1 MSGDSPRVFPVDE
14 FVREEL
20 YPGYKQAFASQ
31 PFVAGPVRPFSPA
44 DNERYWLRDSLHFS
58 EGMVPAS
65 IATLDDAQTWG
76 AQLGAEIVGVPPT
89 RGSVNRLAGTHV
101 YIGTIDVDTQWQ
113 VQARAARF
121 GSYVSPILA
130 DFQSY
135 WAMRAGEL
143 QSAYDHF
150 DNLDLS
156 VMSPAKLW
164 TVLKDAYAFH
174 RRAWFIHFEVMYVL
188 TANYLAFYAL
198 AEEIGLSGSQVSSF
212 LSGQQTFYSRT
223 DEELWRLAGL
233 ARSLGVESALI
244 SGSPA
249 DMRSRIGALP
259 GGGTWLE
266 SFDAFLSAYG
276 QRTEETCR
284 IDTPSW
290 LEDPTPALYSIGAFL
305 TKPAG
310 FDFNTARAAA
320 ITERDLRIDEARRSV
335 NGADLARFNEA
346 LASNQAANFA
356 WWNEEHNYLID
367 RRAAIPVR
375 RATLELGARLADAGR
390 ISAPADLFF
399 LFKPELFD
407 VMESAPPGAANGRN
421 GRWTELGAMIPDRRA
436 YFDYWRE
443 RGPSLPPML
452 GTIPETV
459 PDPIMIEVFGLSGR
473 FLETLRGET
482 FTGSGAAGGS
492 GAGAADGPVAP
503 VTEVRG
509 FPAARGTV
517 EGVARVITTVGD
529 LHLVEPGE
537 ILVCGGTT
545 TEWTPAFGIITACV
559 CDTGGSL
566 THAAIV
572 SREYGIPCVVGTAIA
587 TQVIK
592 TGDRLR
598 VDGRAGTVQV
608 LA

>member
-1 MSGDSPRVFPVDE
+1 MSADPPRVFPVDD

-20 YPGYKQAFASQ
+20 YPGYRQAFGSQ
-31 PFVAGPVRPFSPA
+31 PFVAGPVRPFSLA

-65 IATLDDAQTWG
+65 ISTLDDAQTWG

-121 GSYVSPILA
+121 GQYVSPILA
-130 DFQSY
+130 DFGSY
-135 WAMRAGEL
+135 WSMRAAEL
-143 QSAYDHF
+143 IAAYEHF

-156 VMSPAKLW
+156 AMSPAELW

-233 ARSLGVESALI
+233 ARSLGLDPALTQ
-244 SGSPA
+244 GSPA
-249 DMRSRIGALP
+249 DMRMRILALP
-259 GGGTWLE
+259 RGAAWVAE
-266 SFDAFLSAYG
+266 FDSFLAVYG

-290 LEDPTPALYSIGAFL
+290 IEDPSPALYSIGTFL
-305 TKPAG
+305 AKPAG
-310 FDFNTARAAA
+310 FDFRGARAAA
-320 ITERDLRIDEARRSV
+320 VLERDSQIEQARRSV
-335 NGADLARFNEA
+335 NGSDLARFNQA

-375 RATLELGARLADAGR
+375 RATLELGARLTDSGR
-390 ISAPADLFF
+390 IADPSDMFF
-399 LFKPELFD
+399 LFKPELIE
-407 VMESAPPGAANGRN
+407 VMESGGE
-421 GRWTELGAMIPDRRA
+421 GRWADLAAMIPDRRA
-436 YFDYWRE
+436 YFQHWRE
-443 RGPSLPPML
+443 RGPSLPTML
-452 GTIPETV
+452 GTIPDTV
-459 PDPIMIEVFGLSGR
+459 PDPIMIEVFGLSGH
-473 FLETLRGET
+473 FLETLRAEP
-482 FTGSGAAGGS
+482 AGGF
-492 GAGAADGPVAP
+492 GTGV
-503 VTEVRG
+503 VEIRG
-509 FPAARGTV
+509 FPAAKGV
-517 EGVARVITTVGD
+517 AEGVARVITTVTD
-529 LHLVEPGE
+529 LHTVQPGE
-537 ILVCGGTT
+537 VLVCGGTT
-545 TEWTPAFGIITACV
+545 TEWTPAFGIILACV

-572 SREYGIPCVVGTAIA
+572 SREYGIPCVVGTAVA
-587 TQVIK
+587 TTMIK
-592 TGDRLR
+592 TGDRVR

>member
-1 MSGDSPRVFPVDE
+1 MPGDSPRVFPVDE

-20 YPGYKQAFASQ
+20 YPGYKQAFGSQ
-31 PFVAGPVRPFSPA
+31 PFVAGPVRPFSHR

-121 GSYVSPILA
+121 GQYVSPILA
-130 DFQSY
+130 DFGAY
-135 WAMRAGEL
+135 WTARAAEL

-150 DNLDLS
+150 DNLDLH
-156 VMSPAKLW
+156 VMSMPEVW

-188 TANYLAFYAL
+188 TANYLAFYGL

-223 DEELWRLAGL
+223 DEELWRLAEL
-233 ARSLGVESALI
+233 ARSLGVSSALMT
-244 SGSPA
+244 GAPA
-249 DMRSRIGALP
+249 DMRSRISALP
-259 GGGTWLE
+259 QGPAWLG
-266 SFDAFLSAYG
+266 SFDRFLSEYG
-276 QRTEETCR
+276 QRLEETCR

-290 LEDPTPALYSIGAFL
+290 VEDPSPALYSIGAFL
-305 TKPAG
+305 AKPTG
-310 FDFNTARAAA
+310 FDFHAARAAA
-320 ITERDLRIDEARRSV
+320 VTERDGQIDAARRSL
-335 NGADLARFNEA
+335 NGANLTRFNEA

-375 RATLELGARLADAGR
+375 RATLELGTWLASSDE
-390 ISAPADLFF
+390 ISDPTDLFF
-399 LFKPELFD
+399 VFKPELFD
-407 VMESAPPGAANGRN
+407 VMSGGGSTSWA
-421 GRWTELGAMIPDRRA
+421 ELRAMIPDRRA
-436 YFDYWRE
+436 YFEHWRE

-452 GTIPETV
+452 GTIPDVV

-473 FLETLRGET
+473 FLETMRGDP
-482 FTGSGAAGGS
+482 GAGASGAAG
-492 GAGAADGPVAP
+492 

-509 FPAARGTV
+509 FPAAKGVV

-545 TEWTPAFGIITACV
+545 TEWTPAFGIIAACV

-592 TGDRLR
+592 TGDRVR

>member
-1 MSGDSPRVFPVDE
+1 MSADPPRVFPVDD

-20 YPGYKQAFASQ
+20 YPGYRQAFGSQ
-31 PFVAGPVRPFSPA
+31 PFVAGPVRPFSA
-44 DNERYWLRDSLHFS
+44 SDNARYWLRDSLHFS

-101 YIGTIDVDTQWQ
+101 YIGTIDVDTEWQ

-121 GSYVSPILA
+121 GQYVSPILA
-130 DFQSY
+130 DFGSY
-135 WAMRAGEL
+135 WSMRAGEL
-143 QSAYDHF
+143 TSAYEHF
-150 DNLDLS
+150 DNLDLPD
-156 VMSPAKLW
+156 MSPAELW
-164 TVLKDAYAFH
+164 TALKDAYAFH

-233 ARSLGVESALI
+233 ARSLGVDAALTH
-244 SGSPA
+244 GSPA
-249 DMRSRIGALP
+249 DMRARLLALP
-259 GGGTWLE
+259 CGSSWVAE
-266 SFDAFLSAYG
+266 FDAFLAVYG

-290 LEDPTPALYSIGAFL
+290 IEDPSPALYSIGTFL
-305 TKPAG
+305 AKPAG
-310 FDFNTARAAA
+310 FDFHAAREAA
-320 ITERDLRIDEARRSV
+320 IAERDAQIDQARRSV
-335 NGADLARFNEA
+335 NGSDLTRFNEA

-375 RATLELGARLADAGR
+375 RATLELGARLTDAGS
-390 ISAPADLFF
+390 ISRPDDLFF
-399 LFKPELFD
+399 LFKPELFE
-407 VMESAPPGAANGRN
+407 VMGSGDPSLWA
-421 GRWTELGAMIPDRRA
+421 ELAAMIPDRRA
-436 YFDYWRE
+436 YFEHWRE
-443 RGPSLPPML
+443 RGPSLPTML
-452 GTIPETV
+452 GTIPDTV
-459 PDPIMIEVFGLSGR
+459 PDPIMIEVFGLSGH
-473 FLETLRGET
+473 FLDTLRGRP
-482 FTGSGAAGGS
+482 ADGS
-492 GAGAADGPVAP
+492 GAGSDV
-503 VTEVRG
+503 VEIRG
-509 FPAARGTV
+509 FPAAKGVV
-517 EGVARVITTVGD
+517 EGVARVVTTVGD
-529 LHLVEPGE
+529 LHTVQPGE

-545 TEWTPAFGIITACV
+545 TEWTPAFGVISACV

-572 SREYGIPCVVGTAIA
+572 SREYGIPCVVGTAVA
-587 TQVIK
+587 TTTIK
-592 TGDRLR
+592 TGDRVR

>member
-1 MSGDSPRVFPVDE
+1 VFPVDE
-14 FVREEL
+14 FVKDEL
-20 YPGYKQAFASQ
+20 YPGYKQSFGSQ

-44 DNERYWLRDSLHFS
+44 DNARYWLRDSLHFS

-101 YIGTIDVDTQWQ
+101 YLGTIDVDTTWQ
-113 VQARAARF
+113 MQARAARF
-121 GSYVSPILA
+121 GQYVGPVLA
-130 DFQSY
+130 DFESY

-156 VMSPAKLW
+156 VMAPGELW
-164 TVLKDAYAFH
+164 TALKDAYAFH

-198 AEEIGLSGSQVSSF
+198 AEEIGLPGSQVSSF
-212 LSGQQTFYSRT
+212 LAGQQTFYGKT
-223 DEELWRLAGL
+223 DEELWRLAGR
-233 ARSLGVESALI
+233 ARELDLTGPLMHAD
-244 SGSPA
+244 PA
-249 DMRSRIGALP
+249 GMRSQLAALP
-259 GGGTWLE
+259 GGVSWLTE
-266 SFDAFLSAYG
+266 FDAFLAAYG
-276 QRTEETCR
+276 QRMEETCR

-290 LEDPTPALYSIGAFL
+290 IEDPAPALYTIGSFL
-305 TKPAG
+305 SKPAG
-310 FDFNTARAAA
+310 FDFHAARAAA
-320 ITERDLRIDEARRSV
+320 VAERDGQIEEARRAV

-375 RATLELGARLADAGR
+375 RATLELGARLAADGR
-390 ISAPADLFF
+390 ISAPSDMFY
-399 LFKPELFD
+399 LFKPELFGL
-407 VMESAPPGAANGRN
+407 MEDGGTPGGAKWAD
-421 GRWTELGAMIPDRRA
+421 LAAMIPDRRA
-436 YFDYWRE
+436 YFEYWRE
-443 RGPSLPPML
+443 RGPSLPTML
-452 GTIPETV
+452 GTIPDTV
-459 PDPIMIEVFGLSGR
+459 PDPIMIEVFGLSGH
-473 FLETLRGET
+473 FLETLRG
-482 FTGSGAAGGS
+482 GGAESAE
-492 GAGAADGPVAP
+492 
-503 VTEVRG
+503 VTEIRG
-509 FPAARGTV
+509 FPAAKGVV

-529 LHLVEPGE
+529 IHQVQPGE

-545 TEWTPAFGIITACV
+545 TEWTPVFGIIRACV

-572 SREYGIPCVVGTAIA
+572 SREYGIPCVVGTAVA
-587 TQVIK
+587 TQLVK
-592 TGDRLR
+592 TGDRVR

>member
-1 MSGDSPRVFPVDE
+1 MSADPPRVFPVDD

-20 YPGYKQAFASQ
+20 YPGYRQAFGSQ
-31 PFVAGPVRPFSPA
+31 PFVAGPVRPFSKS
-44 DNERYWLRDSLHFS
+44 DNARYWLRDSLHFS

-121 GSYVSPILA
+121 GQYVSPILA
-130 DFQSY
+130 DFGSY
-135 WAMRAGEL
+135 WSMRAGEL
-143 QSAYDHF
+143 TAAYEHF

-156 VMSPAKLW
+156 GLSPAQLW
-164 TVLKDAYAFH
+164 IALKDAYAFH

-233 ARSLGVESALI
+233 ARSLGVDSALTH
-244 SGSPA
+244 GSPA
-249 DMRSRIGALP
+249 DMRSQLLALP
-259 GGGTWLE
+259 RGAAWVAE
-266 SFDAFLSAYG
+266 FDAFLAVYG

-290 LEDPTPALYSIGAFL
+290 IEDPAPALYSIGTFL
-305 TKPAG
+305 AKPAG
-310 FDFNTARAAA
+310 FDFHAAREAAVA
-320 ITERDLRIDEARRSV
+320 ERDAQIDQARRSV
-335 NGADLARFNEA
+335 NGSDLTRFNEA

-375 RATLELGARLADAGR
+375 RATLELGARLTDTGR
-390 ISAPADLFF
+390 IAQPDDLFF
-399 LFKPELFD
+399 LFKPELFE
-407 VMESAPPGAANGRN
+407 VMEAAGSSS
-421 GRWTELGAMIPDRRA
+421 WAELAAMVPDRRA
-436 YFDYWRE
+436 YFEHWRE
-443 RGPSLPPML
+443 RGPSLPTML
-452 GTIPETV
+452 GTIPDTV
-459 PDPIMIEVFGLSGR
+459 PDPIMIEVFGLSGH
-473 FLETLRGET
+473 FLETLRGRP
-482 FTGSGAAGGS
+482 
-492 GAGAADGPVAP
+492 ADGPGAQVA
-503 VTEVRG
+503 EIRG
-509 FPAARGTV
+509 FPAAKGVV
-517 EGVARVITTVGD
+517 EGVARVVTTVGD
-529 LHLVEPGE
+529 LHTVLPGE

-545 TEWTPAFGIITACV
+545 TEWTPAFGIIAACV

-572 SREYGIPCVVGTAIA
+572 SREYGIPCVVGTAVA
-587 TQVIK
+587 TTAIK
-592 TGDRLR
+592 TGDRVR

>member
-1 MSGDSPRVFPVDE
+1 MPADSQRIFPVDD
-14 FVREEL
+14 FVKEGL
-20 YPGYKQAFASQ
+20 YPGYRQAFGSQ
-31 PFVAGPVRPFSPA
+31 PFVAGPVRPFSLA

-101 YIGTIDVDTQWQ
+101 YIGTIDVDTPWQ

-121 GSYVSPILA
+121 GQYVSPILA
-130 DFQSY
+130 DFDSY
-135 WAMRAGEL
+135 WAMRAAEL
-143 QSAYDHF
+143 TAAYEHF

-156 VMSPAKLW
+156 AMPPAELW

-198 AEEIGLSGSQVSSF
+198 AEEIGLSGSQVSAF
-212 LSGQQTFYSRT
+212 LAGQQTFYGRT

-233 ARSLGVESALI
+233 ARSLDVTAPLTHSD
-244 SGSPA
+244 PA
-249 DMRSRIGALP
+249 SMRAEIAALP
-259 GGGTWLE
+259 RGKAWLSE
-266 SFDAFLSAYG
+266 FDAFLAVYG

-284 IDTPSW
+284 VDTPSW
-290 LEDPTPALYSIGAFL
+290 IEDPSPALYAIGGFL
-305 TKPAG
+305 AKPAG
-310 FDFNTARAAA
+310 FDFHNARSAA
-320 ITERDLRIDEARRSV
+320 IAERDAQIDEARRHV
-335 NGADLARFNEA
+335 NGGDLRRFNEA

-375 RATLELGARLADAGR
+375 RATLELGARLAADGR
-390 ISAPADLFF
+390 IERPDDMFF
-399 LFKPELFD
+399 LFKPELFAA
-407 VMESAPPGAANGRN
+407 MESGG
-421 GRWTELGAMIPDRRA
+421 GTSWQELAAMIPDRRA
-436 YFDYWRE
+436 YFEHWRE
-443 RGPSLPPML
+443 RGPSLPTML
-452 GTIPETV
+452 GTIPHTV
-459 PDPIMIEVFGLSGR
+459 PDPIMIEVFGLSGH
-473 FLETLRGET
+473 FLETLRGD
-482 FTGSGAAGGS
+482 GSGG
-492 GAGAADGPVAP
+492 DGTGEEG
-503 VTEVRG
+503 TEIRG
-509 FPAARGTV
+509 FPAAKGVV
-517 EGVARVITTVGD
+517 EGVARVITTVTD
-529 LHLVEPGE
+529 LHSVLPGE

-545 TEWTPAFGIITACV
+545 TEWTPAFGIIAACV

-572 SREYGIPCVVGTAIA
+572 SREYGIPCVVGTAVA

-592 TGDRLR
+592 TGDRVR
-598 VDGRAGTVQV
+598 VDGRAGTVRV

>member
-1 MSGDSPRVFPVDE
+1 LFPVDE
-14 FVREEL
+14 FVKEEL
-20 YPGYKQAFASQ
+20 YPGYKQAFGSQ
-31 PFVAGPVRPFSPA
+31 PFVAGPVRPFSLA

-101 YIGTIDVDTQWQ
+101 YIGTIDVDTEWQ

-121 GSYVSPILA
+121 GAYVSPILA
-130 DFQSY
+130 DFGSY
-135 WAMRAGEL
+135 WKMRAGEL

-150 DNLDLS
+150 DNLDLH
-156 VMSPAKLW
+156 VMSMPELW

-188 TANYLAFYAL
+188 TANYLAFYEL
-198 AEEIGLSGSQVSSF
+198 AEEIGLSGSRVSSF
-212 LSGQQTFYSRT
+212 LSGQETFYSRT

-233 ARSLGVESALI
+233 AKTLGVDSALT
-244 SGSPA
+244 SGSPS
-249 DMRSRIGALP
+249 DMRARVRALP
-259 GGGTWLE
+259 NGAAWVT
-266 SFDAFLSAYG
+266 SFDQFLSVYG
-276 QRTEETCR
+276 QRLEETCR

-290 LEDPTPALYSIGAFL
+290 IEDPSPALYSIGAFL
-305 TKPAG
+305 AKPAG
-310 FDFNTARAAA
+310 FDFPAARAAA
-320 ITERDLRIDEARRSV
+320 IAERDDQIESARRSL
-335 NGADLARFNEA
+335 NGANLARFNGA
-346 LASNQAANFA
+346 LASNHAANFA

-375 RATLELGARLADAGR
+375 RATLELGTWLASDGEIAD
-390 ISAPADLFF
+390 PTDLFY

-407 VMESAPPGAANGRN
+407 VMSGR
-421 GRWTELGAMIPDRRA
+421 GSTSWAELRAMIPDRRA
-436 YFDYWRE
+436 YFEHWRQ

-452 GTIPETV
+452 GTIPDVV

-473 FLETLRGET
+473 FLETMRGESPASAGS
-482 FTGSGAAGGS
+482 TGAPEAAAAAG
-492 GAGAADGPVAP
+492 
-503 VTEVRG
+503 VTEIRG
-509 FPAARGTV
+509 FPAAKGVV

-587 TQVIK
+587 TQVVK
-592 TGDRLR
+592 TGMRIR

-608 LA
+608 LT

>member
-1 MSGDSPRVFPVDE
+1 MSADPPRVFPVDD

-20 YPGYKQAFASQ
+20 YPGYRQAFGSQ

-121 GSYVSPILA
+121 GQYVSPILA
-130 DFQSY
+130 DFDSY
-135 WAMRAGEL
+135 WSMRAAEL
-143 QSAYDHF
+143 IAAYEHF
-150 DNLDLS
+150 DHLDLAA
-156 VMSPAKLW
+156 MSPAELW

-212 LSGQQTFYSRT
+212 LSGRETFYSRT

-233 ARSLGVESALI
+233 ARSLGVDSALMH
-244 SGSPA
+244 GAPA
-249 DMRSRIGALP
+249 DMRSQLLALP
-259 GGGTWLE
+259 NGASWVAE
-266 SFDAFLSAYG
+266 FDSFLAAYG

-290 LEDPTPALYSIGAFL
+290 IEDPSPALYCIGTFL

-310 FDFNTARAAA
+310 FDFHAARAAA
-320 ITERDLRIDEARRSV
+320 VAERDAQIDQARRSL
-335 NGADLARFNEA
+335 NGSDLTRFNEA
-346 LASNQAANFA
+346 LASNQDANFA

-375 RATLELGARLADAGR
+375 RATLELGARLTEAGR
-390 ISAPADLFF
+390 ISRPDDMFY
-399 LFKPELFD
+399 LFKPELFE
-407 VMESAPPGAANGRN
+407 VMESGGES
-421 GRWTELGAMIPDRRA
+421 RWAELAAMIPDRRA
-436 YFDYWRE
+436 YFEHWRE
-443 RGPSLPPML
+443 RGPSLPTML
-452 GTIPETV
+452 GTIPDTV
-459 PDPIMIEVFGLSGR
+459 PDPIMIEVFGLSGH
-473 FLETLRGET
+473 FLETLRGGPGG
-482 FTGSGAAGGS
+482 GSGAAD
-492 GAGAADGPVAP
+492 A
-503 VTEVRG
+503 EIRG
-509 FPAARGTV
+509 FPAAKGV
-517 EGVARVITTVGD
+517 AEGVARVITNVTD
-529 LHLVEPGE
+529 LHTVQPGE

-545 TEWTPAFGIITACV
+545 TEWTPPSASSWRACATPAARSRTRRSSAASTA
-559 CDTGGSL
+559 SP
-566 THAAIV
+566 ASSAP
-572 SREYGIPCVVGTAIA
+572 RWPP
-587 TQVIK
+587 
-592 TGDRLR
+592 R
-598 VDGRAGTVQV
+598 
-608 LA
+608 

>member
-1 MSGDSPRVFPVDE
+1 VSGDSPRVFPVDE

-20 YPGYKQAFASQ
+20 YPGYRQAFGSQ
-31 PFVAGPVRPFSPA
+31 PFVAGPVRPFSHR

-121 GSYVSPILA
+121 GQYVSPVLA
-130 DFQSY
+130 DFESY

-156 VMSPAKLW
+156 AMSLPQVW

-198 AEEIGLSGSQVSSF
+198 AEEIGLSGSQVSAF
-212 LSGQQTFYSRT
+212 LSGRETFYSRT

-233 ARSLGVESALI
+233 ARSLGVESALLT
-244 SGSPA
+244 GAPA
-249 DMRSRIGALP
+249 DMRARTGSLAGGAR
-259 GGGTWLE
+259 WLTE
-266 SFDAFLSAYG
+266 FDAFLSAYG
-276 QRTEETCR
+276 QRMEETCR

-290 LEDPTPALYSIGAFL
+290 FEDPTPALYSIGAFL

-310 FDFNTARAAA
+310 FDFNAARAAA
-320 ITERDLRIDEARRSV
+320 IAERDGQIDAARRSV
-335 NGADLARFNEA
+335 NGSDLTRFNEA
-346 LASNQAANFA
+346 LASNRAANFA

-375 RATLELGARLADAGR
+375 RATLELGARLASSGE
-390 ISAPADLFF
+390 ISHPTDLFF
-399 LFKPELFD
+399 AFKPELFD
-407 VMESAPPGAANGRN
+407 VMSGGGSASWA
-421 GRWTELGAMIPDRRA
+421 ELRAMIPDRRA
-436 YFDYWRE
+436 YFEYWRD

-452 GTIPETV
+452 GTIPEVV

-473 FLETLRGET
+473 FLETMRGET
-482 FTGSGAAGGS
+482 PAEASA
-492 GAGAADGPVAP
+492 AADGATAA
-503 VTEVRG
+503 VTEIRG
-509 FPAARGTV
+509 FPAAKGVV
-517 EGVARVITTVGD
+517 EGVARVITTVAD

-545 TEWTPAFGIITACV
+545 TEWTPAFGIIMACV

-587 TQVIK
+587 TQVVK
-592 TGDRLR
+592 TGDRVR

>member
-1 MSGDSPRVFPVDE
+1 VPADSPRVFPVDD

-20 YPGYKQAFASQ
+20 YPGYKQPFGSQ
-31 PFVAGPVRPFSPA
+31 PFVAGPVRPFSKS
-44 DNERYWLRDSLHFS
+44 DNARYWLRDSLHFS

-101 YIGTIDVDTQWQ
+101 YIGTIDVDTEWQ

-121 GSYVSPILA
+121 GQYVSPILA
-130 DFQSY
+130 DFGSY
-135 WAMRAGEL
+135 WSMRAGEL
-143 QSAYDHF
+143 THAYEHF
-150 DNLDLS
+150 DNLNLS
-156 VMSPAKLW
+156 DMSSAELW

-233 ARSLGVESALI
+233 AQSLGVTEPLLH
-244 SGSPA
+244 GSPA
-249 DMRSRIGALP
+249 DMRTRLLALP
-259 GGGTWLE
+259 RGPQWLAE
-266 SFDAFLSAYG
+266 FDAFLAAYG

-290 LEDPTPALYSIGAFL
+290 IEDPTPALYSIGTFL
-305 TKPAG
+305 AKPAG
-310 FDFNTARAAA
+310 FDFHAARAAA
-320 ITERDLRIDEARRSV
+320 VAERDAQIDQARRAV
-335 NGADLARFNEA
+335 NGSDLARFNEA

-375 RATLELGARLADAGR
+375 RATLELGARLTDAGR
-390 ISAPADLFF
+390 IARADDMFF

-407 VMESAPPGAANGRN
+407 VMESDGAAFGAGSGG
-421 GRWTELGAMIPDRRA
+421 GRWAELAAMIPDRRA
-436 YFDYWRE
+436 YFEYWRE
-443 RGPSLPPML
+443 RGPSLPTML
-452 GTIPETV
+452 GTIPDTV
-459 PDPIMIEVFGLSGR
+459 PDPIMIEVFGLSGH
-473 FLETLRGET
+473 FLETLRGD
-482 FTGSGAAGGS
+482 SAADS
-492 GAGAADGPVAP
+492 GAGS
-503 VTEVRG
+503 EVVEIRG
-509 FPAARGTV
+509 FPAAKGV
-517 EGVARVITTVGD
+517 AEGVARVITTVTD
-529 LHLVEPGE
+529 LHTVLPGE

-545 TEWTPAFGIITACV
+545 TEWTPAFGVIMACV

-572 SREYGIPCVVGTAIA
+572 SREYGIPCVVGTAVA
-587 TQVIK
+587 TTTIK
-592 TGDRLR
+592 TGDRIR

>member
-1 MSGDSPRVFPVDE
+1 VPGDSPRVFPVDE

-20 YPGYKQAFASQ
+20 YPGYKQAFGSQ
-31 PFVAGPVRPFSPA
+31 PFVAGPVRPFSHR

-121 GSYVSPILA
+121 GQYVSPILA
-130 DFQSY
+130 DFGAY
-135 WAMRAGEL
+135 WTTRAAEL

-150 DNLDLS
+150 DNLDLH
-156 VMSPAKLW
+156 VMSMPEVW

-223 DEELWRLAGL
+223 DEELWRLAEL
-233 ARSLGVESALI
+233 ARSLGVSSALMT
-244 SGSPA
+244 GAPA
-249 DMRSRIGALP
+249 DMRSRISALP
-259 GGGTWLE
+259 QGPAWLG
-266 SFDAFLSAYG
+266 SFDRFLSEYG
-276 QRTEETCR
+276 QRLEETCR

-290 LEDPTPALYSIGAFL
+290 VEDPSPALYSIGAFL
-305 TKPAG
+305 AKPTG
-310 FDFNTARAAA
+310 FDFHAARAAA
-320 ITERDLRIDEARRSV
+320 VTERDGQIDAARRSL
-335 NGADLARFNEA
+335 NGANLTRFNEA

-375 RATLELGARLADAGR
+375 RATLELGTWLASSDE
-390 ISAPADLFF
+390 ISDPTDLFF
-399 LFKPELFD
+399 VFKPELFD
-407 VMESAPPGAANGRN
+407 VMSGGGSTSWA
-421 GRWTELGAMIPDRRA
+421 ELRAMIPDRRA
-436 YFDYWRE
+436 YFEHWRE

-452 GTIPETV
+452 GTIPDVV

-473 FLETLRGET
+473 FLETMRGDP
-482 FTGSGAAGGS
+482 GAGASGAAG
-492 GAGAADGPVAP
+492 
-503 VTEVRG
+503 VTEIRG
-509 FPAARGTV
+509 FPAAKGVV

-545 TEWTPAFGIITACV
+545 TEWTPAFGIIAACV

-592 TGDRLR
+592 TGDRVR

>member
-1 MSGDSPRVFPVDE
+1 VAGDSPRVFPVDE
-14 FVREEL
+14 FVRDEL
-20 YPGYKQAFASQ
+20 YPGYRQAFGSQ
-31 PFVAGPVRPFSPA
+31 PFVAGPVRPFSAA

-101 YIGTIDVDTQWQ
+101 YIGTIDVDTEWQ

-121 GSYVSPILA
+121 GAYVSPILA
-130 DFQSY
+130 DFGSY
-135 WAMRAGEL
+135 WEQRAGEL
-143 QSAYDHF
+143 KAAYEHF

-156 VMSPAKLW
+156 VMSVPELW
-164 TVLKDAYAFH
+164 TVLRDAYAFH

-223 DEELWRLAGL
+223 DEELWRLAGR
-233 ARSLGVESALI
+233 ARDLGVDAALLT
-244 SGSPA
+244 GSPS
-249 DMRSRIGALP
+249 DMRARIGAQA
-259 GGGTWLE
+259 GGTAWLAE
-266 SFDAFLSAYG
+266 FDAFLSVYG

-290 LEDPTPALYSIGAFL
+290 VEDPSPALYSIGTFL
-305 TKPAG
+305 AKPAG
-310 FDFNTARAAA
+310 LDFNAARAAA
-320 ITERDLRIDEARRSV
+320 TAERDAAIETARRSV
-335 NGADLARFNEA
+335 NGGDLTRFNEA

-367 RRAAIPVR
+367 RRAAIPIR
-375 RATLELGARLADAGR
+375 RATLELGARLAASGD
-390 ISAPADLFF
+390 IADPKDMFF

-407 VMESAPPGAANGRN
+407 VMSGSGSWAALRP
-421 GRWTELGAMIPDRRA
+421 MIPDRRD
-436 YFDYWRE
+436 YFEYWRQ

-452 GTIPETV
+452 GTIPGTV

-473 FLETLRGET
+473 FLETMRGDDAT
-482 FTGSGAAGGS
+482 LSSDTSGGS
-492 GAGAADGPVAP
+492 GT
-503 VTEVRG
+503 TEIRG
-509 FPAARGTV
+509 FPAARGIV

-529 LHLVEPGE
+529 LHLVQPGE

-545 TEWTPAFGIITACV
+545 TEWTPAFGIITACI

-587 TQVIK
+587 TQVVK
-592 TGDRLR
+592 TGDRVR
-598 VDGRAGTVQV
+598 VDGRAGIVQV

>member
-1 MSGDSPRVFPVDE
+1 VPGDSPRVFPVDE

-20 YPGYKQAFASQ
+20 YPGYKQAFGSQ
-31 PFVAGPVRPFSPA
+31 PFVAGPVRPFSHR

-121 GSYVSPILA
+121 GQYVSPILA
-130 DFQSY
+130 DFGAY
-135 WAMRAGEL
+135 WTTRAAEL

-150 DNLDLS
+150 DNLDLH
-156 VMSPAKLW
+156 VMSMPEVW

-223 DEELWRLAGL
+223 DEELWRLAEL
-233 ARSLGVESALI
+233 ARSLGVSSALMT
-244 SGSPA
+244 GAPA
-249 DMRSRIGALP
+249 DMRSRIAALP
-259 GGGTWLE
+259 HGPGWLG
-266 SFDAFLSAYG
+266 SFDQFLSEYG
-276 QRTEETCR
+276 QRLEETCR

-290 LEDPTPALYSIGAFL
+290 VEDPSPALYSIGAFL
-305 TKPAG
+305 AKPTG
-310 FDFNTARAAA
+310 FDFHAARAAA
-320 ITERDLRIDEARRSV
+320 VTERDGQIDAARRSLY
-335 NGADLARFNEA
+335 GANLARFNEA

-375 RATLELGARLADAGR
+375 RATLELGTWLASSDE
-390 ISAPADLFF
+390 ISDPTDLFF
-399 LFKPELFD
+399 VFKPELFD
-407 VMESAPPGAANGRN
+407 VMSGGGSTSWA
-421 GRWTELGAMIPDRRA
+421 ELRAMIPDRRA
-436 YFDYWRE
+436 YFEHWRE

-452 GTIPETV
+452 GTIPDVV

-473 FLETLRGET
+473 FLETMRGDP
-482 FTGSGAAGGS
+482 GAAGAS
-492 GAGAADGPVAP
+492 AAAG

-509 FPAARGTV
+509 FPAAKGVV

-592 TGDRLR
+592 TGDRVR

-608 LA
+608 RVRAVSR

>member
-1 MSGDSPRVFPVDE
+1 VSGDSPHVFPVDE

-20 YPGYKQAFASQ
+20 YPGYRQAFGSQ
-31 PFVAGPVRPFSPA
+31 PFVAGPVRPFSLA

-121 GSYVSPILA
+121 GQYVSPILA

-135 WAMRAGEL
+135 WSMRAGEL
-143 QSAYDHF
+143 RSAYDYF
-150 DNLDLS
+150 DNLDLH
-156 VMSPAKLW
+156 VMSMPELW
-164 TVLKDAYAFH
+164 TALKDAYAFH

-188 TANYLAFYAL
+188 TANYLAFYEL
-198 AEEIGLSGSQVSSF
+198 AEEIGLSGSRVSSF
-212 LSGQQTFYSRT
+212 LSGQRTFYSAT
-223 DEELWRLAGL
+223 DEELWRLAEL
-233 ARSLGVESALI
+233 ARTLEVSSALMT
-244 SGSPA
+244 GSPA
-249 DMRSRIGALP
+249 DMRARIAAMPHGAS
-259 GGGTWLE
+259 WLA
-266 SFDAFLSAYG
+266 SFDQFLAQYG
-276 QRTEETCR
+276 QRVEETCR

-290 LEDPTPALYSIGAFL
+290 VEDPTPALYSIGAFL
-305 TKPAG
+305 AKPTG
-310 FDFNTARAAA
+310 FDFLAARAAA
-320 ITERDLRIDEARRSV
+320 VAERDAQIEAARRAV
-335 NGADLARFNEA
+335 NGANLTRFNEA

-375 RATLELGARLADAGR
+375 RATLELGTWLASSGE
-390 ISAPADLFF
+390 ISDPTDLFYV
-399 LFKPELFD
+399 FKPELFD
-407 VMESAPPGAANGRN
+407 VMAGGGTTSWA
-421 GRWTELGAMIPDRRA
+421 ELRAMIPDRRA
-436 YFDYWRE
+436 FFEYWRE

-452 GTIPETV
+452 GTIPDVV

-473 FLETLRGET
+473 FLETMRGE
-482 FTGSGAAGGS
+482 GAAGTPPAS
-492 GAGAADGPVAP
+492 AADEPGADKIGT
-503 VTEVRG
+503 VTEIRG
-509 FPAARGTV
+509 FPAAKGV
-517 EGVARVITTVGD
+517 AEGAARVITTVGD
-529 LHLVEPGE
+529 LHQVEPGE

-545 TEWTPAFGIITACV
+545 TEWTPAFGIIAACV

-587 TQVIK
+587 TQVVK
-592 TGDRLR
+592 TGDRIK

>member
-20 YPGYKQAFASQ
+20 YPGYRQAFGSQ
-31 PFVAGPVRPFSPA
+31 PFVAGPVRPFSHR

-121 GSYVSPILA
+121 GQYVSPVLA
-130 DFQSY
+130 DFESY

-156 VMSPAKLW
+156 AMSLPEVW

-198 AEEIGLSGSQVSSF
+198 AEEIGLSGSQVSAF
-212 LSGQQTFYSRT
+212 LSGRETFYSRT

-233 ARSLGVESALI
+233 ARSLGVESALLT
-244 SGSPA
+244 GAPA
-249 DMRSRIGALP
+249 DMRARTGSLAGGAR
-259 GGGTWLE
+259 WLTE
-266 SFDAFLSAYG
+266 FDAFLSAYG
-276 QRTEETCR
+276 QRMEETCR

-290 LEDPTPALYSIGAFL
+290 FEDPTPALYSIGAFL

-310 FDFNTARAAA
+310 FDFNAARAAA
-320 ITERDLRIDEARRSV
+320 IAERDGQIDAARRSV
-335 NGADLARFNEA
+335 NGSDLTRFNEA
-346 LASNQAANFA
+346 LASNRAANFA

-375 RATLELGARLADAGR
+375 RATLELGTWLASDGE
-390 ISAPADLFF
+390 ISDPTDLFF

-407 VMESAPPGAANGRN
+407 LMSGGGATSWADLR
-421 GRWTELGAMIPDRRA
+421 AMIPDRRA
-436 YFDYWRE
+436 YFEHWRD

-452 GTIPETV
+452 GTIPEVV

-473 FLETLRGET
+473 FLETMRGEA
-482 FTGSGAAGGS
+482 GAAAGAPGAPGAAG
-492 GAGAADGPVAP
+492 ADGT
-503 VTEVRG
+503 VTEIRG
-509 FPAARGTV
+509 FPAAKGVV

-545 TEWTPAFGIITACV
+545 TEWTPAFGIIAACV

-587 TQVIK
+587 TQVVK
-592 TGDRLR
+592 SGDRIR

-608 LA
+608 LQ